1 MAKKKIEESSQ
12 EPTAPFWM
20 VTYADMVTLL
30 LTFFILLLSFS
41 IIDDVKFE
49 QAAHSLKGAL
59 GVLDK
64 YEHSQKIYS
73 EGDSHSEVDMLR
85 RSEIYESVS
94 ELETKAKEMGFENDL
109 SIEINHNGLLIRM
122 GDRILFDLGKDQ
134 LKPDSFPVL
143 DIVGKTI
150 KAQAKEVLVGGHTD
164 NAPIKTTKFP
174 SNWELSSARAL
185 SVVRN
190 LIDKSS
196 VSPNV
201 LAATGYSEFR
211 PIETN
216 DSPEGRQKNRRVE
229 FLITWE

>member
-1 MAKKKIEESSQ
+1 MIKKKKEESSQ

-20 VTYADMVTLL
+20 VTYGDMVTLL

-41 IIDDVKFE
+41 IIDEIKFE
-49 QAAHSLKGAL
+49 KAAHSLKGAL

-64 YEHSQKIYS
+64 YEYSQETYG
-73 EGDSHSEVDMLR
+73 EGDSKSEVDMLR
-85 RSEIYESVS
+85 RQEIYESVS
-94 ELETKAKEMGFENDL
+94 ELEKMAEEMGFEDDL
-109 SIEINHNGLLIRM
+109 SIEVNNNGLLIQM
-122 GDRILFDLGKDQ
+122 GDKILFDLGKAK
-134 LKPDSFPVL
+134 LKAKAFPVL

-150 KAQAKEVLVGGHTD
+150 RAQAKEVLVGGHTD
-164 NAPIKTTKFP
+164 NVPIKTLKFP

-185 SVVRN
+185 SVVRY
-190 LIDKSS
+190 LVDKTS
-196 VSPNV
+196 VSPGV

-216 DSPEGRQKNRRVE
+216 DTPEGRQKNRRVE